1 MHRRRLFHV
10 QLFVFKDIILCFHQG
25 DYFTNEANLM
35 SRFLIYSDNCIGE
48 KKHISDDIWLKGKL
62 QSVFSLAVF
71 DSEGI
76 SCVKVSALL
85 SWTVVQ
91 H

>member
-1 MHRRRLFHV
+1 
-10 QLFVFKDIILCFHQG
+10 
-25 DYFTNEANLM
+25 M
-35 SRFLIYSDNCIGE
+35 SRWVIYSDNRIGQ
-48 KKHISDDIWLKGKL
+48 KHHISADIWLKGKL
-62 QSVFSLAVF
+62 QSVFFLALF